1 MKSVL
6 SFFLALCYHKK
17 KGGAGMERM
26 DVYRSEFV
34 KTGRV
39 VPRYSPIGA
48 GENKM
53 VVFACIFSTDGRL
66 LIQQRSAEKSMGG
79 HWDVSAGGA
88 VQAGE
93 SSRDAVAR
101 ETAEELG
108 LNLPKS
114 AFVKLLTLY
123 YEGHLHDIYAARWDG
138 KAEDL
143 SLQAGEVSAAKWVTE
158 EEVLAMIDSGEF
170 LPVHKEFIALLFKM
184 QTKQGIM

>member
-1 MKSVL
+1 
-6 SFFLALCYHKK
+6 
-17 KGGAGMERM
+17 MERM
-26 DVYRSEFV
+26 DVYKSEFV
-34 KTGRV
+34 KTGRTV
-39 VPRYSPIGA
+39 ERYAPIGA

-53 VVFACIFSTDGRL
+53 VVFACVFSSDGHL
-66 LIQQRSAEKSMGG
+66 LIQQRSAEKTMGG

-93 SSRDAVAR
+93 SSLDAVVR
-101 ETAEELG
+101 ETGEELG
-108 LNLPKS
+108 LQLPED

-143 SLQAGEVSAAKWVTE
+143 TLQVGEVSAAKWASE

-170 LPVHKEFIALLFKM
+170 LPVHKEFMTLLFKM
-184 QTKQGIM
+184 QTRRGIM

>member
-1 MKSVL
+1 
-6 SFFLALCYHKK
+6 
-17 KGGAGMERM
+17 MERM
-26 DVYRSEFV
+26 DVYKSEFV

-39 VPRYSPIGA
+39 VPRHSPVGA

-66 LIQQRSAEKSMGG
+66 LIQQRSAEKTMGG

-93 SSRDAVAR
+93 SSLTAVVR
-101 ETAEELG
+101 ETGEELG
-108 LNLPKS
+108 LVLTKKD
-114 AFVKLLTLY
+114 FVKLLTLY

-143 SLQAGEVSAAKWVTE
+143 TLQVGEVSAAKWASE
-158 EEVLAMIDSGEF
+158 DEVMAMIDSGEF

-184 QTKQGIM
+184 QTKRGIM

>member
-1 MKSVL
+1 
-6 SFFLALCYHKK
+6 
-17 KGGAGMERM
+17 MERM
-26 DVYRSEFV
+26 DVYKSEFV
-34 KTGRV
+34 KTGRI
-39 VPRYSPIGA
+39 VPRHAPIGA

-108 LNLPKS
+108 LSLPKS

-143 SLQAGEVSAAKWVTE
+143 SLQAGEVSAAQWATE
-158 EEVLAMIDSGEF
+158 KEVMAMIDSGEF

-184 QTKQGIM
+184 QTKQGIME